1 MINTGETAMKS
12 REQFAQEIYDG
23 DVANP
28 DEPVAEKMRRIR
40 AVLGDLPDEE
50 QRAIFALLEDMH
62 MKRAR
67 DAQEKVAGLRAAQE
81 TLDGSKPQSTT
92 GGDKTK

>member
-1 MINTGETAMKS
+1 MKS

-28 DEPVAEKMRRIR
+28 DEPADEKMRRVR
-40 AVLGDLPDEE
+40 AVVGQLPDEE
-50 QRAIFALLEDMH
+50 QSAIFALLEDMH

-67 DAQEKVAGLRAAQE
+67 EAQAKAADLRAAQE
-81 TLDGSKPQSTT
+81 TLDGSKPQATT
-92 GGDKTK
+92 DSDKTE